1 MLGPSGSC
9 FCSCHL
15 SPSSPGPG
23 SQCPSRSSVP
33 GAQAPVGCLQKPTAT
48 LASGPGLWQGWGL
61 SWRAGLSLAAAGRA
75 GAPLPRV
82 GAKQGSEGAVGRG
95 AATLHLQAGSQG
107 SVLAR
112 APLGGGQG
120 IWKDSRRVASRRASG
135 ALEGP
140 LCFGC
145 PASEGSRVPSE
156 DRARQQAGSPV
167 TEHPSLTRSPA
178 PPATRADWGWAPGP
192 AGLPVP
198 TLPQGPPSVPGRET
212 ESPPHQGAQGSAE
225 RRGVRGGCLHRGRD
239 PRAGPDAGAGDQP
252 AEDWPEQRQG
262 DGGWGRSWED

>member
-15 SPSSPGPG
+15 SPRSPGPG

-33 GAQAPVGCLQKPTAT
+33 GAQVPVGCLQKSAAT
-48 LASGPGLWQGWGL
+48 QAPGPGLWQGWGL
-61 SWRAGLSLAAAGRA
+61 SWRAGLLRAAAGPA

-82 GAKQGSEGAVGRG
+82 RAEQGSEGAVGQG
-95 AATLHLQAGSQG
+95 ATSLHLQAGSQG

-120 IWKDSRRVASRRASG
+120 IWKDSRRVGSRRASG

-145 PASEGSRVPSE
+145 PASKGSWVPSE
-156 DRARQQAGSPV
+156 DRARQQAGSLV
-167 TEHPSLTRSPA
+167 TQAPITHAFARSPCN
-178 PPATRADWGWAPGP
+178 
-192 AGLPVP
+192 
-198 TLPQGPPSVPGRET
+198 
-212 ESPPHQGAQGSAE
+212 
-225 RRGVRGGCLHRGRD
+225 RG
-239 PRAGPDAGAGDQP
+239 
-252 AEDWPEQRQG
+252 
-262 DGGWGRSWED
+262 